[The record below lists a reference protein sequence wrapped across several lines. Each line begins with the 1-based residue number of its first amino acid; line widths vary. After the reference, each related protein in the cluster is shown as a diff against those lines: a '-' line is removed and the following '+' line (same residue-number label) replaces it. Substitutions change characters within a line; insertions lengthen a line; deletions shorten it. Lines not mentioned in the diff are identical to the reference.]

1 MNEKIC
7 QDRGWELHFRQTV
20 KNPLKVHYRIGVEN
34 LIHTD
39 LLLNFSRVHAQSTEC
54 KKNDDLLFEPT
65 QFRITK
71 KCEQSLFLLTIS
83 DDKGSEHPL
92 RWPDHFF
99 LNFSVD
105 YI

>member
-1 MNEKIC
+1 MGVEFQSNGK
-7 QDRGWELHFRQTV
+7 T
-20 KNPLKVHYRIGVEN
+20 PLKVHYRIGVEN

-39 LLLNFSRVHAQSTEC
+39 LLLNFSRFHTQSTEM
-54 KKNDDLLFEPT
+54 KKNDDLLCEPT
-65 QFRITK
+65 QFWITK

-92 RWPDHFF
+92 QWPNRIFWK
-99 LNFSVD
+99 FSVD